1 MAAKYS
7 VHTKY
12 VVGTSSYD
20 TQLSTMYYD
29 EASAQKMANILNNAY
44 DLGVSDTESK
54 AAKAKES

>member
-20 TQLSTMYYD
+20 TQLPTMYYD
-29 EASAQKMANILNNAY
+29 EASAQKMASILNNAY